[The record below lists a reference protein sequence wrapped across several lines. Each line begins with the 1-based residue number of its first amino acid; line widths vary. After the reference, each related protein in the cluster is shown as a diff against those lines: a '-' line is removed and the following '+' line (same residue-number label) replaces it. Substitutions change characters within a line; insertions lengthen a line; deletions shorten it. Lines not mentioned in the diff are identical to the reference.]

1 MVLACVLFVIGL
13 LMLYYGA
20 EWLVKG
26 ASSLARSLGLT
37 PLVIGLTVVAF
48 GTSAPE
54 LVVSIISSFQ
64 EKSMIAVGNVV
75 GSNICN
81 IALVLGLASLFMPI
95 KSNES
100 VVKRDIPIMLGIS
113 LYLMLISLNSTIGRL
128 EGATLLCGII
138 IYVCLNYY
146 YAVKGT
152 KQASSREKFS
162 KELAAEDVEHIPSRA
177 RQIALIVAGIL
188 FVVAGAQ
195 VLIDSAVKIMHTF
208 GISEKFIG
216 LTVVALGTSLPELL
230 GGKKAY
236 SPAFYSTGI
245 FIVSILI
252 GMGAGLITGC
262 IGAGGGFI
270 IAPALM
276 SAGIKGILAVGTD
289 LFHIFAKAIMGSV
302 IHRKLG
308 NVSVPLAIVFLIGA
322 IIGATAGGVLNRVL
336 YEINPVLSDA
346 FITTVYSLM
355 LGFLGTYAL
364 IDFLKARKAP
374 GTADEGAH
382 GGKSEGADMGGLPK
396 KLQAVKIPPL
406 VKFDFDLVPGGRGIS
421 WVFLVLSGALVGL
434 AAGIMGVGGG
444 FLTFPI
450 FVYVLGVSSMTTVG
464 TDIFQIVFTAGYA
477 SISQYAIYG
486 FIFYTLAMGMLL
498 GSLLGIQ
505 VGALVTK
512 VVPGITIRG
521 FYAMAV
527 LAGFINRIFALPA
540 KLNAMDVIK
549 IDPGTASVLESIGV
563 WAFFIVIGV
572 FSVWVIGTF
581 LTNIPKLKGEEV

>member
-1 MVLACVLFVIGL
+1 MNFFKQLGSFMMMGARAHAKWELDVSRTILGDKKRLIILGL
-13 LMLYYGA
+13 LTIPAILGGIAFADQIGGA
-20 EWLVKG
+20 
-26 ASSLARSLGLT
+26 
-37 PLVIGLTVVAF
+37 
-48 GTSAPE
+48 
-54 LVVSIISSFQ
+54 
-64 EKSMIAVGNVV
+64 
-75 GSNICN
+75 
-81 IALVLGLASLFMPI
+81 
-95 KSNES
+95 
-100 VVKRDIPIMLGIS
+100 
-113 LYLMLISLNSTIGRL
+113 
-128 EGATLLCGII
+128 
-138 IYVCLNYY
+138 
-146 YAVKGT
+146 
-152 KQASSREKFS
+152 
-162 KELAAEDVEHIPSRA
+162 
-177 RQIALIVAGIL
+177 
-188 FVVAGAQ
+188 
-195 VLIDSAVKIMHTF
+195 
-208 GISEKFIG
+208 
-216 LTVVALGTSLPELL
+216 LPELL

-308 NVSVPLAIVFLIGA
+308 NVSVPLALVFLIGA
-322 IIGATAGGVLNRVL
+322 ILGATAGGVLNRVL

-346 FITTVYSLM
+346 FITTVYSVM
-355 LGFLGTYAL
+355 LGFLGIYSLT
-364 IDFLKARKAP
+364 DFLKARKAT
-374 GTADEGAH
+374 GAADEGVH
-382 GGKSEGADMGGLPK
+382 GGKSEGADMGGLPQ
-396 KLQAVKIPPL
+396 KLQAIKIPPII
-406 VKFDFDLVPGGRGIS
+406 KFDFDLVPGGRGIS

-486 FIFYTLAMGMLL
+486 FIFYTLATGMLL

-505 VGALVTK
+505 IGALVTK

-527 LAGFINRIFALPA
+527 MAGFVNRIFALPA

-549 IDPGTASVLESIGV
+549 INPGLASVLESIGV
-563 WAFFIVIGV
+563 WAFFIVIGA

>member
-1 MVLACVLFVIGL
+1 MMMGARAHAKWELDVSRTILGDKKRLIILGL
-13 LMLYYGA
+13 LTIPVILGGIAFADQIGGA
-20 EWLVKG
+20 
-26 ASSLARSLGLT
+26 
-37 PLVIGLTVVAF
+37 
-48 GTSAPE
+48 
-54 LVVSIISSFQ
+54 
-64 EKSMIAVGNVV
+64 
-75 GSNICN
+75 
-81 IALVLGLASLFMPI
+81 
-95 KSNES
+95 
-100 VVKRDIPIMLGIS
+100 
-113 LYLMLISLNSTIGRL
+113 
-128 EGATLLCGII
+128 
-138 IYVCLNYY
+138 
-146 YAVKGT
+146 
-152 KQASSREKFS
+152 
-162 KELAAEDVEHIPSRA
+162 
-177 RQIALIVAGIL
+177 
-188 FVVAGAQ
+188 
-195 VLIDSAVKIMHTF
+195 
-208 GISEKFIG
+208 
-216 LTVVALGTSLPELL
+216 LPELL

-322 IIGATAGGVLNRVL
+322 IVGATAGGVLNRVL

-355 LGFLGTYAL
+355 LGFLGIYSLT
-364 IDFLKARKAP
+364 DFLKARKAP
-374 GTADEGAH
+374 GAADEGAH
-382 GGKSEGADMGGLPK
+382 GGKSEGADLGGLSQ
-396 KLQAVKIPPL
+396 KLQAVKIPPM
-406 VKFDFDLVPGGRGIS
+406 VKFDSDLVAGGRSIS
-421 WVFLVLSGALVGL
+421 WVFLVASGALVGL

-505 VGALVTK
+505 IGALVTK

-527 LAGFINRIFALPA
+527 LAGFVNRIFALPA

-549 IDPGTASVLESIGV
+549 MDPGTASVLESIGV
-563 WAFFIVIGV
+563 WAFFIVIGA